1 MSSGGAGISEANS
14 DGTVDAIRRLFPY
27 IWPQKRKLAWSVV
40 FGVMVA
46 ALWGLDLLAALPV
59 LNILTQQPPHQ
70 YVAAQIEE
78 ATIEIEQRTKNLAD
92 LDAELASLKAE
103 LVADSD
109 PRVVET
115 AQKRLN
121 NQAKL
126 TSAEHTRYRMGWV
139 ERVILPWTPVDAF
152 HCFALV
158 IGLLLVATAFKG
170 VFIYLQDILVGDV
183 AERALMNVRK
193 KLLRKIL
200 KLDYQSLSAEGTAG
214 LMSRFTYDTE
224 QLATGINLLGGKL
237 VREPLKCL
245 ACAMMAMWLNWRLT
259 LLALACVPL
268 LALAFARF
276 GKLLKRASKR
286 MMESMS
292 RIYKVLEETFDGLK
306 VVIAFDSGAKH
317 RRAFN
322 DEYRRYFGKAM
333 RLVRIDAVA
342 KPTMELLGMM
352 ALCLAMLP
360 GAYLVLRGE
369 TSLLGIRLASSKM
382 DLATLGTMY
391 ALLAGML
398 DPCRKMSTTYS
409 RLKKATAAMERVF
422 AMMDAVSKVQEPP
435 NARPLPNMAD
445 AIEFKDVCFA
455 YHAKQEADQRGLV
468 LDHFNLKIQ
477 AGEVVAIVGH
487 NGCGKSTLMH
497 LMPRF
502 FDPTSGEVY
511 IDGLSLREVKLADL
525 RRQIGVVTQDTVL
538 FDDTVYENIRY
549 GRPNATRSEVED
561 AARRAHV
568 MPIVNALPQGFESR
582 VGEKGRTLAGG
593 QRQRSARARAILRDP
608 AIVILDEATSAAD
621 AESEALIHKA
631 LKEFAPG
638 RTMMLISHT
647 MSASLL
653 DFVTRIVVMED
664 GRVLATGQHEELLQ
678 TCSVYHRLY
687 NATSRKMLS
696 GDTQLTPA
704 VPTRAA
710 A

>member
-1 MSSGGAGISEANS
+1 
-14 DGTVDAIRRLFPY
+14 VDAIRRLFPY
-27 IWPQKRKLAWSVV
+27 IWPQKRRLAWSVL
-40 FGVMVA
+40 FGVLVA
-46 ALWGLDLLAALPV
+46 ALWGLDLLAALPI

-70 YVAAQIEE
+70 YVAIQISD
-78 ATIEIEQRTKNLAD
+78 ATAEIEQRTKNIED
-92 LDAELASLKAE
+92 LDAELTKLRRLNLS
-103 LVADSD
+103 DSD
-109 PRVVET
+109 PRVVEVEK
-115 AQKRLN
+115 KRLN

-126 TSAEHTRYRMGWV
+126 TAAEHTRYRMGWV
-139 ERVILPWTPVDAF
+139 ERVVLPWTPRDSF
-152 HCFALV
+152 QCFAAV
-158 IGLLLVATAFKG
+158 IGLLLAGTALKG
-170 VFIYLQDILVGDV
+170 VFIYLQDVLVGDV

-200 KLDYQSLSAEGTAG
+200 KLDYQTLSAEGTGG

-224 QLATGINLLGGKL
+224 QLANGITLLGGKL

-245 ACAMMAMWLNWRLT
+245 ACAVMALWLNWRLT

-268 LALAFARF
+268 LAFSFSRF
-276 GKLLKRASKR
+276 GTLLKRASKK

-306 VVIAFDSGAKH
+306 VVIAFGSGARH
-317 RRAFN
+317 RRSFN
-322 DEYRRYFGKAM
+322 DEYRRYYGKAM
-333 RLVRIDAVA
+333 RLVRIDAIA

-369 TSLLGIRLASSKM
+369 TSVWGIRLSSSRM

-409 RLKKATAAMERVF
+409 RLKKSTAAMERVF
-422 AMMDAVSKVQEPP
+422 AMMDAVSRVQEPACP
-435 NARPLPNMAD
+435 QPLTRLAHS
-445 AIEFKDVCFA
+445 IEFKDVCFR
-455 YHAKQEADQRGLV
+455 YHARQASEQRGVV
-468 LDHFNLKIQ
+468 LDHFNLTIQ
-477 AGEVVAIVGH
+477 AGEVIAIVGH

-497 LMPRF
+497 LLPRF

-511 IDGLSLREVKLADL
+511 IDGLSLREVRLADL
-525 RRQIGVVTQDTVL
+525 RAQIGVVTQDTVL

-549 GRPNATRSEVED
+549 GRPDATRQEIED

-568 MPIVNALPQGFESR
+568 MPIVDALPQGFSSQ
-582 VGEKGRTLAGG
+582 VGEKGRSLSGG
-593 QRQRSARARAILRDP
+593 QRQRIALARAILRDP
-608 AIVILDEATSAAD
+608 ALMILDEATSAAD

-638 RTMMLISHT
+638 RTMLLISHT

-664 GRVLATGQHEELLQ
+664 GRVLATGKHEELLE

-687 NATSRKMLS
+687 TATSRKMMS
-696 GDTQLTPA
+696 SDPP
-704 VPTRAA
+704 VSIRAA